1 MMDVKERILEKA
13 DELFNRYGI
22 RSVSMDEMASQLGMS
37 KKTLYQ
43 YFADKEELVD
53 AVLSSTLIKNKQD
66 CQDARKAAE
75 NAIHEVFI
83 SFDRVQEMFSQ
94 MNPAMFF
101 DLQKYHPNVYR
112 KFHEYKY
119 TFLYQ
124 IIRANIETGI
134 KQELYRPEVDVDI
147 LTRLRIETV
156 MLPFDAT
163 VFPNNRT
170 QLIHIEQQI
179 LDLFLFGM
187 TTPKGQ
193 KLVQKYKTQRQK
205 KA

>member
-1 MMDVKERILEKA
+1 
-13 DELFNRYGI
+13 
-22 RSVSMDEMASQLGMS
+22 
-37 KKTLYQ
+37 
-43 YFADKEELVD
+43 
-53 AVLSSTLIKNKQD
+53 
-66 CQDARKAAE
+66 
-75 NAIHEVFI
+75 
-83 SFDRVQEMFSQ
+83 
-94 MNPAMFF
+94 MFF
-101 DLQKYHPNVYR
+101 DLQKYHPNVYK
-112 KFHEYKY
+112 KFHDYKY

-124 IIRANIETGI
+124 IIKANIEMGI

-163 VFPNNRT
+163 VFPSNRT
-170 QLIHIEQQI
+170 QLVHIEQQI

-205 KA
+205 K